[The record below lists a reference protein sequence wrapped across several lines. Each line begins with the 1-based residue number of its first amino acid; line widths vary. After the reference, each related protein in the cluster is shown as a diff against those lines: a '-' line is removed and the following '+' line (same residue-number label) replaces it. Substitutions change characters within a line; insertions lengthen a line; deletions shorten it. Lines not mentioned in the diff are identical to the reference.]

1 MECHMTRRTT
11 TTTWLVAAAFALGT
25 SGAMAFN
32 GGNGDDPTPPG
43 NDTGT
48 GFPGVTDFADDGP
61 YSTSSTSLGGGWFS
75 SGCDVRYPSD
85 IGDTG
90 LEHPIIIWGNGTGT
104 SPNGYSDL
112 LNHWASHGFVV
123 AAAETSN
130 AGSGEDMLGCLDA
143 LEEEHGSYGTFAGN
157 LDLDR
162 VATSGH
168 SQGGGGAIM
177 AGQDDRITA
186 TAPMQPYTIGLGHDT
201 SSQSNQNGPMFLMSG
216 SSDAIA
222 GSTLNQAPV
231 FRRANVPVFWG
242 TLQGAGHFEPMGS
255 AGDFRGPS
263 TAWLRY
269 YLMDDGDAAATFFG
283 NDCILCQSS
292 DWEVDTKDLN

>member
-1 MECHMTRRTT
+1 M
-11 TTTWLVAAAFALGT
+11 
-25 SGAMAFN
+25 
-32 GGNGDDPTPPG
+32 
-43 NDTGT
+43 
-48 GFPGVTDFADDGP
+48 
-61 YSTSSTSLGGGWFS
+61 
-75 SGCDVRYPSD
+75 
-85 IGDTG
+85 
-90 LEHPIIIWGNGTGT
+90 IIWGNGTGS
-104 SPNGYSDL
+104 SPTTYSGL

-130 AGSGEDMLGCLDA
+130 AGTGEEMLECLDA
-143 LEEEHGSYGTFAGN
+143 VEGEFAGN
-157 LDLDR
+157 VDMDR
-162 VATSGH
+162 VGASGH

-177 AGQDDRITA
+177 AGQDERITA